1 MDFLELVN
9 KFLDPDNDEL
19 ILLKDEDGKPVAFEQ
34 VAYVPYKSEGVE
46 ADYVLLVPSNPDE
59 DEPDDEVYIF
69 KIDYDERCIVFE
81 TDDDIADA
89 VFNEYLS
96 YMEDDE

>member
-9 KFLDPDNDEL
+9 KFLDPDNDET
-19 ILLKDEDGKPVAFEQ
+19 IFLKDEDGTPVAFEQ
-34 VAYVPYKSEGVE
+34 VAYVPYKNGDIE
-46 ADYVLLVPSNPDE
+46 ADYVLLVPVTPE
-59 DEPDDEVYIF
+59 DEEDEGEVYIF